1 MYSYM
6 GTNHPDEISSSSRPR
21 QAAPSV
27 PVAQQQ
33 QLPTETSVSTNA
45 EGTPLVTLNTN
56 RNNGIY
62 YFLNKSFS
70 LKSCKVVKFVR

>member
-21 QAAPSV
+21 QAAP
-27 PVAQQQ
+27 PVTQQQ
-33 QLPTETSVSTNA
+33 QQQPTETTVSTNA

-62 YFLNKSFS
+62 YFLNNK
-70 LKSCKVVKFVR
+70 L

>member
-21 QAAPSV
+21 QAAP
-27 PVAQQQ
+27 VAQQQ
-33 QLPTETSVSTNA
+33 QQPTETSVSTNA

-56 RNNGIY
+56 RINGIY
-62 YFLNKSFS
+62 YFFK
-70 LKSCKVVKFVR
+70 

>member
-1 MYSYM
+1 M

-21 QAAPSV
+21 QAAP

-33 QLPTETSVSTNA
+33 QPTETSVSTNA

-56 RNNGIY
+56 RINGIY
-62 YFLNKSFS
+62 YFFK
-70 LKSCKVVKFVR
+70 

>member
-1 MYSYM
+1 M

-21 QAAPSV
+21 QAAASLA
-27 PVAQQQ
+27 AQQQ
-33 QLPTETSVSTNA
+33 PTETSVSTNA

-62 YFLNKSFS
+62 YFFKNKKICFG
-70 LKSCKVVKFVR
+70 F